1 MRDQSLKSR
10 EEAESLAV
18 CCQSKALRELARIH
32 TRLCNANTDT
42 TSLKSRA
49 RESKRFLETLD
60 GGKLDVAETFR
71 AAIQLIFDNAD
82 VGYFAIGKQ
91 LGDVAGSGIEGKV
104 ADMSGKGRLGGKRE
118 LGTRRECRALAV

>member
-1 MRDQSLKSR
+1 M
-10 EEAESLAV
+10 
-18 CCQSKALRELARIH
+18 ARIH

-49 RESKRFLETLD
+49 RESKRFLESLNR
-60 GGKLDVAETFR
+60 GKLYVAETFR

-82 VGYFAIGKQ
+82 VSYFAIGKQ
-91 LGDVAGSGIEGKV
+91 LGDVAGGGIEGKV

-118 LGTRRECRALAV
+118 FGTRRECRALAV